1 MYIMSTCTVYMYI
14 CVHHVRT
21 CTCTHTMY
29 ICSYIYMYIHGFSMY
44 TDLEKCTC
52 TCTDSKIQIHVQVY
66 MCRTTTYSGDLE
78 NIILSREQSLS
89 SGDKKEGVWFIRVFT
104 TPKTSLSIEQQH

>member
-1 MYIMSTCTVYMYI
+1 MYVYVHGLSMYMYI
-14 CVHHVRT
+14 QCVHVHR
-21 CTCTHTMY
+21 
-29 ICSYIYMYIHGFSMY
+29 
-44 TDLEKCTC
+44 
-52 TCTDSKIQIHVQVY
+52 DSKIQIHVHMY
-66 MCRTTTYSGDLE
+66 MCITTTYSGELE

>member
-1 MYIMSTCTVYMYI
+1 MYVYVHGLSMYIQ
-14 CVHHVRT
+14 CVHVHR
-21 CTCTHTMY
+21 
-29 ICSYIYMYIHGFSMY
+29 
-44 TDLEKCTC
+44 
-52 TCTDSKIQIHVQVY
+52 DSKIQIHVHMY
-66 MCRTTTYSGDLE
+66 MCITTTYSGELE